1 MKIIAVIIIR
11 NFCSCEKKAWRNFR
25 LVRDSNPWPLR
36 YRWST
41 LIYVRSVSNS
51 LRKRL
56 CLTKNEMN
64 HRGGICEPLYHL
76 HQLNSFVNCTSSG
89 SIRWKF
95 QYFRVAYL
103 CFFQLGLFH
112 HMTAILYLVVRFKLT
127 LTNFSKDC
135 LLASQCIHQII
146 SLPVERNNIRQQT
159 INK

>member
-64 HRGGICEPLYHL
+64 HGGGICEPLYHL

-89 SIRWKF
+89 SIRWKLAPQISIF
-95 QYFRVAYL
+95 PRGIPLLFPTGPVPPYDSYSL
-103 CFFQLGLFH
+103 LGC
-112 HMTAILYLVVRFKLT
+112 T
-127 LTNFSKDC
+127 LQT
-135 LLASQCIHQII
+135 LADELQQG
-146 SLPVERNNIRQQT
+146 LPSGQSVYSSDHLSPCG
-159 INK
+159 KK